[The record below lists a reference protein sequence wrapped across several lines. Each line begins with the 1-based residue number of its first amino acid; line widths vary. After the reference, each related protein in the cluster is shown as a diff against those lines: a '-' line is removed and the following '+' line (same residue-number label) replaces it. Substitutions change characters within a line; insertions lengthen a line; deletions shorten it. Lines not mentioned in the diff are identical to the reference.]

1 MLTLAHPQFFLP
13 VHGEFKQLKRHAE
26 TAEHLGYIPKQNIYI
41 AENGQNIRISAD
53 GMAVE
58 NTVTAGAVMVDGYGV
73 GDVGNVVLRDRHHL
87 SEDGI
92 IIVTAAIDG
101 SNGQVLSGPDL
112 VSRGFVYVRESE
124 ELMEGARTQVE
135 MALDR
140 SLADNMHDWASVKAR
155 VRESLSSYIY
165 RRTKR
170 SPMILPILL
179 EV

>member
-1 MLTLAHPQFFLP
+1 MT
-13 VHGEFKQLKRHAE
+13 
-26 TAEHLGYIPKQNIYI
+26 
-41 AENGQNIRISAD
+41 
-53 GMAVE
+53 VE

-140 SLADNMHDWASVKAR
+140 SLADNLHDWASVIFTAAP
-155 VRESLSSYIY
+155 SAA
-165 RRTKR
+165 
-170 SPMILPILL
+170 P
-179 EV
+179 